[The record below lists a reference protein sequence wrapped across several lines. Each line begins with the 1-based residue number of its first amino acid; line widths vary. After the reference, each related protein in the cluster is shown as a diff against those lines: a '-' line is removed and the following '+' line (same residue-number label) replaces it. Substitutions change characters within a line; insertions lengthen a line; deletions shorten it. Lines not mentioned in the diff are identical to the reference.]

1 MKTNFSL
8 KGSRARYVA
17 IAMVVSLL
25 SVLLLGG
32 GAYANGESSIHKICV
47 WRWPKNEKAQQLC
60 QKSQSASASELM
72 REIENEVEGS
82 AAFLFAKACIEKS
95 RLLPPQ
101 GIDWVQALSCFRDRL
116 GERQ

>member
-17 IAMVVSLL
+17 IAMVVSGL

-32 GAYANGESSIHKICV
+32 GAYASGESSIQKICDR
-47 WRWPKNEKAQQLC
+47 RWPTNDKAQQLC
-60 QKSQSASASELM
+60 QESQSASASEFM
-72 REIENEVEGS
+72 REIESEVEGS
-82 AAFLFAKACIEKS
+82 AAFLFAKVCIEKF

-101 GIDWVQALSCFRDRL
+101 GIDWVQALSCFRERL
-116 GERQ
+116 GDRE